1 MEVILFLLLSLV
13 GLAAFVAGALTRIS
27 IVSYLGL
34 GLILIASSAN
44 TIEGIYY
51 KSGQTEFTNAAGN
64 VTTTTYNYTN
74 FNTTAQGGATDWEID
89 AFGYLLG
96 VFALV
101 ALPWLAFR
109 EPIGVK
115 NEPS

>member
-1 MEVILFLLLSLV
+1 MEITLFVLLSLA
-13 GLAAFVAGALTRIS
+13 GLAAFVAGALARIS
-27 IVSYLGL
+27 IMSYLGL

-51 KSGQTEFTNAAGN
+51 KSGETEFTNAAGN
-64 VTTTTYNYTN
+64 VTTTVYNYTN
-74 FNTTAQGGATDWEID
+74 YNTTAQGGATDWEID
-89 AFGYLLG
+89 ALGYMLG
-96 VFALV
+96 VFALL

-115 NEPS
+115 NSE